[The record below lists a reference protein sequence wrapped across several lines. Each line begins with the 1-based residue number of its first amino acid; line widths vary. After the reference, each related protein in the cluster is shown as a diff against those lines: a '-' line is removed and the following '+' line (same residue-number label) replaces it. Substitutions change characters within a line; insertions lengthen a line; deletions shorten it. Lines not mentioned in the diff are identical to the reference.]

1 MWNKQLFGTSCMSVA
16 WRKKRSAREKNKKK
30 IISNKVFFR
39 TREFYPVCIALRSS
53 SAMEHIS
60 IRILITLLI
69 KCTRVEGFKRV
80 DAPAIR
86 AFAFAASFILLRNY
100 NCLILFRFHAAFF
113 PIVSGFT
120 QRKIHWQP
128 WWLTTKIKV
137 MDTADFY
144 IALKE
149 TTLLFTVS
157 TVSFKYINVHFNYI
171 MKRSQVWS
179 SKSIYTQWS
188 CDLLSKLGW
197 CLVHSLSLFFSLSLF
212 LFLTLGLSYYTVS
225 RSYIYT
231 HIYTGS
237 SWNCMYLDLRG
248 TVCLRPVR
256 INAIFLLLVRNSR
269 YRS

>member
-1 MWNKQLFGTSCMSVA
+1 
-16 WRKKRSAREKNKKK
+16 
-30 IISNKVFFR
+30 
-39 TREFYPVCIALRSS
+39 
-53 SAMEHIS
+53 MEHIS
-60 IRILITLLI
+60 IRILITSLI
-69 KCTRVEGFKRV
+69 KCTRVEGFKHV

-113 PIVSGFT
+113 PIASGFT

-171 MKRSQVWS
+171 VKRSQVWS

-197 CLVHSLSLFFSLSLF
+197 CLVHSLSLFFSLYLYFSFSL
-212 LFLTLGLSYYTVS
+212 LDWHITQSHDHA
-225 RSYIYT
+225 YT
-231 HIYTGS
+231 HTHLYRKFMELHV
-237 SWNCMYLDLRG
+237 SWFARHRL
-248 TVCLRPVR
+248 PK
-256 INAIFLLLVRNSR
+256 
-269 YRS
+269 